1 MKSEPRKINGMLKV
15 IVEAINHYNK
25 TGKHKQVVFRYKA
38 EQRTPF
44 DFSSWKHDSQEDSP
58 RMILPEELYVSGSG
72 DILVRGYEN
81 RYNLKQYQNQ
91 YKNDHPRSYRIDRM
105 IVWVSGTTSIL
116 SGIRKVLNLDRL

>member
-1 MKSEPRKINGMLKV
+1 MLKT
-15 IVEAINHYNK
+15 IVEAINHYNT

-105 IVWVSGTTSIL
+105 IV
-116 SGIRKVLNLDRL
+116 

>member
-15 IVEAINHYNK
+15 IVEAINHYNT

-105 IVWVSGTTSIL
+105 IV
-116 SGIRKVLNLDRL
+116 

>member
-1 MKSEPRKINGMLKV
+1 MKSEPRKINGMLKT

-44 DFSSWKHDSQEDSP
+44 DFSSWRHDSQEDSP

-105 IVWVSGTTSIL
+105 IV
-116 SGIRKVLNLDRL
+116 

>member
-1 MKSEPRKINGMLKV
+1 MLKT
-15 IVEAINHYNK
+15 IVEAINHYNT

-58 RMILPEELYVSGSG
+58 RMILPEELYVSGCG

-105 IVWVSGTTSIL
+105 IV
-116 SGIRKVLNLDRL
+116 

>member
-105 IVWVSGTTSIL
+105 IV
-116 SGIRKVLNLDRL
+116 

>member
-1 MKSEPRKINGMLKV
+1 MKSEPRKINGMLKT
-15 IVEAINHYNK
+15 IVEAINHYNT

-91 YKNDHPRSYRIDRM
+91 YKNDHPRSYLIDRM
-105 IVWVSGTTSIL
+105 IV
-116 SGIRKVLNLDRL
+116 

>member
-1 MKSEPRKINGMLKV
+1 MKSEPKKVNGMLKT
-15 IVEAINHYNK
+15 IVEAINHYNT

-105 IVWVSGTTSIL
+105 IV
-116 SGIRKVLNLDRL
+116 

>member
-1 MKSEPRKINGMLKV
+1 MKSEPRKINGMLKT
-15 IVEAINHYNK
+15 IVEAINHYNT

-72 DILVRGYEN
+72 DVLVRGYEN

-105 IVWVSGTTSIL
+105 IV
-116 SGIRKVLNLDRL
+116 

>member
-1 MKSEPRKINGMLKV
+1 MLKT
-15 IVEAINHYNK
+15 IVEAINHYNT

-81 RYNLKQYQNQ
+81 RYNLKQYQAQ
-91 YKNDHPRSYRIDRM
+91 HKNDHPRSYRIDRM
-105 IVWVSGTTSIL
+105 IV
-116 SGIRKVLNLDRL
+116 

>member
-1 MKSEPRKINGMLKV
+1 MLKT

-105 IVWVSGTTSIL
+105 IV
-116 SGIRKVLNLDRL
+116 

>member
-1 MKSEPRKINGMLKV
+1 MKSEPRKINGMLKT
-15 IVEAINHYNK
+15 IVEAINHYNT

-105 IVWVSGTTSIL
+105 IV
-116 SGIRKVLNLDRL
+116 

>member
-1 MKSEPRKINGMLKV
+1 MLKT
-15 IVEAINHYNK
+15 IVEAINHYNT

-105 IVWVSGTTSIL
+105 II
-116 SGIRKVLNLDRL
+116 

>member
-1 MKSEPRKINGMLKV
+1 MKSEPRKINGMLKT

-38 EQRTPF
+38 EKRTPF

-105 IVWVSGTTSIL
+105 IV
-116 SGIRKVLNLDRL
+116 

>member
-1 MKSEPRKINGMLKV
+1 MKSEPRKINGMLKT
-15 IVEAINHYNK
+15 IVDAINHYNT

-105 IVWVSGTTSIL
+105 IV
-116 SGIRKVLNLDRL
+116 

>member
-1 MKSEPRKINGMLKV
+1 MKSEPKKVNGMLKT
-15 IVEAINHYNK
+15 IVEAINHYNT

-105 IVWVSGTTSIL
+105 II
-116 SGIRKVLNLDRL
+116 

>member
-1 MKSEPRKINGMLKV
+1 MKSEPRKINGMLKT
-15 IVEAINHYNK
+15 IVEAINHYNT

-44 DFSSWKHDSQEDSP
+44 DFSSWRHDSQEDSP

-105 IVWVSGTTSIL
+105 IV
-116 SGIRKVLNLDRL
+116 

>member
-1 MKSEPRKINGMLKV
+1 MLKT

-25 TGKHKQVVFRYKA
+25 TGKHKQIVFRYKA

-105 IVWVSGTTSIL
+105 IV
-116 SGIRKVLNLDRL
+116 